1 MKFFFGLSVNVHYFK
16 VAENI
21 YKVASWADKGG
32 EKGGIESYCD
42 TDKCVVQ

>member
-1 MKFFFGLSVNVHYFK
+1 MKIFFGLSVNAHYFK

-21 YKVASWADKGG
+21 YRVASWADKGG
-32 EKGGIESYCD
+32 EEGGIESYCD